1 MNQNKFSTAGWL
13 AIAGAILILPVLPGA
28 IIVDVMHQKG
38 VLNAPFAGLFLTL
51 SVAQSL
57 MVIYAFYRFKAYLNE
72 LHEFHGTDLLIT
84 VIIIGAV
91 VMTTIGVIA
100 RLTTWAGASD
110 SAQLIFVAVLVIVG
124 IPLGVLSVIF
134 GIKLLELKDG
144 GEALIK
150 PYAYI
155 NIVAGAL
162 FATFFLAPIGL
173 LVSAVGDLLM
183 GFMMLGKGPQVR
195 PDFV

>member
-1 MNQNKFSTAGWL
+1 MA
-13 AIAGAILILPVLPGA
+13 V
-28 IIVDVMHQKG
+28 
-38 VLNAPFAGLFLTL
+38 AGLAL
-51 SVAQSL
+51 S
-57 MVIYAFYRFKAYLNE
+57 
-72 LHEFHGTDLLIT
+72 
-84 VIIIGAV
+84 
-91 VMTTIGVIA
+91 
-100 RLTTWAGASD
+100 
-110 SAQLIFVAVLVIVG
+110 VAVLVIVG